1 MQQVTGELKSAAEA
15 CTVTIITKPTKGDQL
30 FRLGTVGMSYFADDV
45 IQATICNDI
54 GRIRICIFN
63 NRNISWNIF
72 FQSLK
77 VSFDF
82 FLSRLHKCQQLRPS
96 LFHFTVNFIRIFWG
110 RWSIA
115 TIEAIFSEGFVIPRM
130 MPSSLS
136 ALQHHI
142 HSTQDADTFS
152 TLFGCVQ
159 FSVLSHDKRIGL
171 TKFNYFE
178 SISSRCR
185 LSNVSGD
192 NCVGVALSP
201 PRSPQKWKNVR
212 GEAKLGCGGAT
223 APHAYFKP
231 WRLDLL
237 YHFQNKVQPA
247 YT

>member
-1 MQQVTGELKSAAEA
+1 MSA
-15 CTVTIITKPTKGDQL
+15 TSTKLVSLHCQFHK
-30 FRLGTVGMSYFADDV
+30 
-45 IQATICNDI
+45 
-54 GRIRICIFN
+54 
-63 NRNISWNIF
+63 NILRKMINCYNWSNIF
-72 FQSLK
+72 RRFCYSPYDALE
-77 VSFDF
+77 FMCIAM
-82 FLSRLHKCQQLRPS
+82 HERP
-96 LFHFTVNFIRIFWG
+96 II
-110 RWSIA
+110 SIA
-115 TIEAIFSEGFVIPRM
+115 RRT
-130 MPSSLS
+130 L
-136 ALQHHI
+136 
-142 HSTQDADTFS
+142 ADTFS

-231 WRLDLL
+231 CI
-237 YHFQNKVQPA
+237 QNIFNACVLSQKWKIRTKNA
-247 YT
+247 LMS

>member
-1 MQQVTGELKSAAEA
+1 MWSKRPFATTSEEFVFVSS
-15 CTVTIITKPTKGDQL
+15 II
-30 FRLGTVGMSYFADDV
+30 
-45 IQATICNDI
+45 AT
-54 GRIRICIFN
+54 
-63 NRNISWNIF
+63 SVEIF

-96 LFHFTVNFIRIFWG
+96 LCYFTVNFIRIFWG

-231 WRLDLL
+231 CPVSNPNSSLPYKQILSL
-237 YHFQNKVQPA
+237 SHSFQ
-247 YT
+247 